1 MDTVLV
7 KLLVSRSG
15 TDGAFAPGDHIAVPE
30 NEVLPM
36 LDAGQID
43 PEFGVAADMA
53 AARLAAPQEAV
64 EAQAAPGPIVD
75 APTVKARAK
84 AQVETAA
91 ATVAIE
97 TAAG

>member
-15 TDGAFAPGDHIAVPE
+15 TDGAFAPGDHIEAPE

-36 LDAGQID
+36 LDGGQID
-43 PEFGVAADMA
+43 PEFGVAAEMA
-53 AARLAAPQEAV
+53 AARLAAAQDAAEA
-64 EAQAAPGPIVD
+64 AAPASKVD
-75 APTVKARAK
+75 APAVKARAK
-84 AQVETAA
+84 AKVETAA
-91 ATVAIE
+91 ATVATE